1 MPAVH
6 MTINSGNADSSEGL
20 LRTASGRKFM
30 SDIRAA
36 RRDRAYPSSSD
47 ARFRLIGK
55 GLAGH
60 RLRQPFFTATPPRN
74 QARTRRRAAAP
85 IRPRPAMSM
94 A

>member
-36 RRDRAYPSSSD
+36 RRDRASPSSSD
-47 ARFRLIGK
+47 ARF
-55 GLAGH
+55 GL
-60 RLRQPFFTATPPRN
+60 Q
-74 QARTRRRAAAP
+74 
-85 IRPRPAMSM
+85 
-94 A
+94 